1 MENINLDKANELIG
15 LKQFE
20 EARTI
25 LRDIVESDSTNIE
38 AFKLLGLC
46 NVNLGYFKEGQS
58 NFETVVKYNNG
69 DATSWFYLGNCYDNL
84 EDYRHAKTA
93 YLEVIKLRENYLD
106 AYKNLGVVYLKSK
119 EPLMAFE
126 LAKKALELEQN
137 DYLFYYMAGTA
148 LLAEK
153 RFEQCVEY
161 LEKAKALNPE
171 HAQIY
176 NNLGTAYLTIGD
188 YARAYETY
196 VKASEI
202 NPRNSMTFYN
212 IASILQIQGKH
223 KEACE
228 FFEKAYNIEG
238 LEHYLVSLALSEFK
252 SEQYDAAVT
261 HYKKLISQ
269 HPEKNN
275 FRYNLACCY
284 EKMGEYIFAIGI
296 LEPLVLLNPKAKAM
310 LQKLA
315 NLYLIIDAPS
325 KAKDVY
331 EKLLNQGLVSED
343 IYYEYALICVKTGD
357 TFKAET
363 ILKKVIELNPN
374 AAYARKDLGVIFL
387 EKRLFDDAKKE
398 FECAYELKPEDESI
412 IFEYAN
418 FMYATSEFAKA
429 EELYIKALAINP
441 NNPNTLIFSALNS
454 YATAKY
460 EAAVDFI
467 ERALKI
473 VPQDSFVLLTAGKIN
488 YALKDYEKAQ
498 LQLIHSWEINK
509 NVEVE
514 NLLGLT
520 YFELNEYEKANNIFL
535 KLLESS
541 PMNTNLLLNSAKC
554 YEKMNNLDSAKNQL
568 KNALEIFPE
577 MEAAQEM
584 LDAISGNIKRS
595 QE

>member
-1 MENINLDKANELIG
+1 MSMENLDLDKVNDLIG
-15 LKQFE
+15 LKQFD
-20 EARTI
+20 EAKAI
-25 LRDIVESDSTNIE
+25 LKEIVKLDTKNVE

-46 NVNLGYFKEGQS
+46 NVNLGCFKEGQS
-58 NFETVVKYNNG
+58 NFETVVKYNSE

-84 EDYRHAKTA
+84 EDFRHAKAA

-106 AYKNLGVVYLKSK
+106 AYKSLGIIYIKTQETLK
-119 EPLMAFE
+119 AFE
-126 LAKKALELEQN
+126 LAKKALEFEEN
-137 DYLFYYMAGTA
+137 DYLLYYMAGTA

-153 RFEQCVEY
+153 RFEQCIEY
-161 LEKAKALNPE
+161 LEKAKALNPT
-171 HAQIY
+171 HSQIY
-176 NNLGTAYLTIGD
+176 NNLGTAYLTLGN
-188 YARAYETY
+188 YALAYETY
-196 VKASEI
+196 IKASEI
-202 NPRNSMTFYN
+202 NPRNSITFYN
-212 IASILQIQGKH
+212 IASILQIQSKH

-252 SEQYDAAVT
+252 SEQYELAVE
-261 HYKKLISQ
+261 HYKKLIVL

-296 LEPLVLLNPKAKAM
+296 LEQLVLLNPKAKAM

-315 NLYLIIDAPS
+315 NLYLITDAPN
-325 KAKDVY
+325 KAKEVY

-363 ILKKVIELNPN
+363 ILKKVIELNPK

-398 FECAYELKPEDESI
+398 FQSAYELEPEDESV

-418 FMYATSEFAKA
+418 FMYATSDFVQA
-429 EELYIKALAINP
+429 EELYNKALEINP

-454 YATAKY
+454 YALTKY
-460 EAAVDFI
+460 EEALDFI

-473 VPQDSFVLLTAGKIN
+473 VPQDAFVLLTAGKIN
-488 YALKDYEKAQ
+488 YALENFDKA
-498 LQLIHSWEINK
+498 LMYLIHSWEIDK
-509 NVEVE
+509 NVDVE

-520 YFELNEYEKANNIFL
+520 YLELEEYEKANNIFT
-535 KLLESS
+535 KLLEKS

-554 YEKMNNLDSAKNQL
+554 YEKMNDLDSAKNQL
-568 KNALEIFPE
+568 KNALQIFPE
-577 MEAAQEM
+577 MEAAQDM
-584 LDAISGNIKRS
+584 LDSIEKAS
-595 QE
+595 